1 MYVSTLKYAYT
12 RVICLYP
19 AAVDDYL
26 PITSFTITFSTIVPR
41 RTVCE
46 QVTLIDDNIVEATES
61 FQFSFDAV
69 TPGVVIDSPDITTI
83 NIVDN
88 DGIHI
93 YVYTC
98 TYVHTYM

>member
-1 MYVSTLKYAYT
+1 M
-12 RVICLYP
+12 CLYP
-19 AAVDDYL
+19 AVVDDYL

-61 FQFSFDAV
+61 FQFSFDSV

-83 NIVDN
+83 NILDN
-88 DGIHI
+88 DGMDTKL
-93 YVYTC
+93 YVYLTVQC
-98 TYVHTYM
+98 VNGVYVSFWWYV